1 MEIVGLSE
9 EKVKKISAIKGEKEK
24 VLDFR
29 LDGYNS
35 FLRQSLPEFGPHID
49 LDFDKIIYYK
59 SNEADKKIENDWN
72 NVLITSKR

>member
-9 EKVKKISAIKGEKEK
+9 EKVKKISAIKGEEEK

-35 FLRQSLPEFGPHID
+35 FLRQSLPEFGPPID

-59 SNEADKKIENDWN
+59 SNEVDKKI
-72 NVLITSKR
+72 